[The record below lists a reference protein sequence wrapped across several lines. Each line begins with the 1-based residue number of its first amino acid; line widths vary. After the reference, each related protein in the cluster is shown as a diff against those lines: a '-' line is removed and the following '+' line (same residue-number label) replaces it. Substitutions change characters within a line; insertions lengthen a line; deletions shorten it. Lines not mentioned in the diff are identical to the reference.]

1 MQSRFP
7 SRVLP
12 YVLLAPSVLIVL
24 VFLIIPSIQS
34 LYLSFFQTS
43 PFGDRR
49 IYVGLRNFTR
59 LFASSEYLNSFL
71 VSFLS
76 AAFVVVVGLLVS
88 LLFAVLADQRI
99 RGIKIYRTL
108 LIWPY
113 ALSPAVAG
121 TIWALLWHPSAG
133 FLPYLIQ
140 AAGGPSL
147 NWMTSGNLAL
157 LVVSLA
163 ATWKMLGYNVIF
175 FLAALQGVPSD
186 LEEAAEVDGA
196 TPFRRFFHITLPF
209 ISPTAF
215 FLLIMNSLY
224 AFFET
229 FGLIDVM
236 TRGGPGRATD
246 VLVYK
251 LWRDGFVNL
260 QTGLASAES
269 IILFVLVAILTLLQF
284 RFAGQRVFYQ

>member
-59 LFASSEYLNSFL
+59 LFASSEYMNSFV
-71 VSFLS
+71 VSFLA
-76 AAFVVVVGLLVS
+76 AAFVVVVGLLIS
-88 LLFAVLADQRI
+88 LLFAVLANQRI
-99 RGIKIYRTL
+99 RGINIYRTL

-133 FLPYLIQ
+133 FLPHLIQ
-140 AAGGPSL
+140 VAGGPSL

-175 FLAALQGVPSD
+175 FLAALQAVPSD
-186 LEEAAEVDGA
+186 LEEAAAVDGA

-224 AFFET
+224 AFFEI
-229 FGLIDVM
+229 FGLIDMM

-246 VLVYK
+246 EIG
-251 LWRDGFVNL
+251 R
-260 QTGLASAES
+260 ASCRE
-269 IILFVLVAILTLLQF
+269 
-284 RFAGQRVFYQ
+284 RV